1 MQLSAAAVLKVLAS
15 PGKYHFKPGIWYGI
29 NTPQTF
35 VDAAQA
41 HTLAG
46 RLGLNQSELMGY
58 LTELGLGTM
67 RLTTWKK
74 VIESMGL
81 KIFMQ
86 KTNIGTQAN
95 VAFIAFQAEPLFSPK
110 DQCRPQSLLAQPS
123 PYSKTLSAVEQLKR
137 PRAASPPQQQQRR
150 RTEQSATSAGAG
162 SSGTP
167 TEQQEQQEQPS
178 RLSLGDILGRLGFAR
193 PFRDSAG
200 ESLRPALAS
209 KKFGTSYAESCRRRA
224 ATLGSKILA
233 ARLG

>member
-81 KIFMQ
+81 KIL
-86 KTNIGTQAN
+86 T
-95 VAFIAFQAEPLFSPK
+95 S
-110 DQCRPQSLLAQPS
+110 CRRPTLARRPTS
-123 PYSKTLSAVEQLKR
+123 RSSRSKRSR
-137 PRAASPPQQQQRR
+137 SSRQR
-150 RTEQSATSAGAG
+150 TSAGPRVCWH
-162 SSGTP
+162 SLPHT
-167 TEQQEQQEQPS
+167 Q
-178 RLSLGDILGRLGFAR
+178 RL
-193 PFRDSAG
+193 
-200 ESLRPALAS
+200 
-209 KKFGTSYAESCRRRA
+209 
-224 ATLGSKILA
+224 
-233 ARLG
+233 